1 MVVLGVEGKSAGRQQ
16 IFLDTLLGFA
26 DYCCHQVQAWPIRCF
41 DYYCYYNNYDYEL
54 TSVNGLSK
62 CQQWP

>member
-41 DYYCYYNNYDYEL
+41 DYYCYNNYDNEL

>member
-16 IFLDTLLGFA
+16 IFLDTFLGFA
-26 DYCCHQVQAWPIRCF
+26 DYCCHQVQAWPIRICF
-41 DYYCYYNNYDYEL
+41 DYYCYNNYDYEL
-54 TSVNGLSK
+54 TLFNGLSK